1 MAFFSV
7 IIPAYNCEKYIADA
21 VKSVCRQPVKDME
34 IIIVDDGSTDST
46 GEICARLAGENRQI
60 TVIHQENRGA
70 SAARNAGIRKAS
82 GEYILFLDA
91 DDAYVDHAVDENLL
105 AECRRGYDVIIC
117 SSLAANVDRNRY
129 GVDMKM
135 KRLR

>member
-46 GEICARLAGENRQI
+46 GEICARLAGESRQI

-105 AECRRGYDVIIC
+105 AECRREYDVIVC
-117 SSLAANVDRNRY
+117 SSFTANVDRNRY